1 MSKIKAMR
9 FKKPD
14 ELFAI
19 QSAQNTLR
27 EHGLHDKFIEQAV
40 NAELEKRF
48 VLGTSPE
55 EGEVEDETTDPFF
68 CDDSK
73 QLN

>member
-1 MSKIKAMR
+1 MSKIKPMR

-14 ELFAI
+14 ELFEI

-27 EHGLHDKFIEQAV
+27 KHGLHNVFVEQAV
-40 NAELEKRF
+40 NAELEERF
-48 VLGTSPE
+48 VLGTAPE
-55 EGEVEDETTDPFF
+55 EGLDETTDPFF

-73 QLN
+73 QME

>member
-1 MSKIKAMR
+1 MSKINAMR

-14 ELFAI
+14 ELFEI

-27 EHGLHDKFIEQAV
+27 EHGLNDRLVEQAV

-48 VLGTSPE
+48 VLGTAPE
-55 EGEVEDETTDPFF
+55 DGEDETTDPLF

-73 QLN
+73 QME

>member
-1 MSKIKAMR
+1 MSKIKALR

-14 ELFAI
+14 ELFEI

-27 EHGLHDKFIEQAV
+27 KHGLHDIFVEQAV

-48 VLGTSPE
+48 VLETAPE
-55 EGEVEDETTDPFF
+55 DGEDETTSPFF
-68 CDDSK
+68 NDDSK
-73 QLN
+73 QME